1 MIETNTIY
9 EIIHQHLPRFRPTG
23 ELKLQ
28 QGGNLN
34 NVWRIEG
41 TKSNLIIKWAPP
53 YVAASPDVPLSPQR
67 IHFEARALELF
78 KKENLL
84 GSITNDKIRPPEL
97 IHFDANYNLIIMED
111 LGQLSSITEWV
122 KTKGTADL
130 GANLG
135 KFIGLLHKKT
145 LGLIELGSAF
155 QNHNV
160 QQTRREVQYN
170 SAAEYA
176 QKAGI
181 TDTNQL
187 KAKCTALGDKLLQPG
202 KCLIMGDLW
211 PPSLLVNNDRLRI
224 IDWEFSHFGH
234 PLQDVGHF
242 AAHCWM
248 QAHCSSQKVDKQLLK
263 ELWNYFW
270 QNYTQTLAE
279 DYATLFTK
287 AEKDDM
293 TTHIGAEILIRA
305 TGPFK
310 SGYVFESY
318 AANHPKIKQA
328 VQKAVQLIL
337 KNDLG
342 VLWSRIAT

>member
-9 EIIHQHLPRFRPTG
+9 HIINRHLPRFRPTG

-28 QGGNLN
+28 RGGNLN

-53 YVAASPDVPLSPQR
+53 YIAANPEVPLNPQR

-78 KKENLL
+78 KKGNLL
-84 GSITNDKIRPPEL
+84 GNITNIKIRPPEL
-97 IHFDANYNLIIMED
+97 IHFDADYNLIIMED
-111 LGQLSSITEWV
+111 LGQLPTIIKWV
-122 KTKGTADL
+122 KTEGTPDL
-130 GANLG
+130 GSNLG
-135 KFIGLLHKKT
+135 EFIGLVHKKT
-145 LGLIELGSAF
+145 LGLTELGFSF
-155 QNHNV
+155 QNQNV
-160 QQTRREVQYN
+160 QQTRCDIQYN
-170 SAAEYA
+170 GAADYA

-187 KAKCTALGDKLLQPG
+187 KAKCTVLGDKLLEPG
-202 KCLIMGDLW
+202 KCLTMGDLW
-211 PPSLLVNNDRLRI
+211 PPSLLVDKGNLRI

-248 QAHCSSQKVDKQLLK
+248 QAHCSSQKADKQLLRD
-263 ELWNYFW
+263 LWNQFW
-270 QNYTQTLAE
+270 QSYKQALSE
-279 DYATLFTK
+279 DYTTLFTK
-287 AEKDDM
+287 AEHDYM

-310 SGYVFESY
+310 AGYVFEPY
-318 AANHPKIKQA
+318 AANHQKIKYA
-328 VQKAVQLIL
+328 ADKARQLIL
-337 KNDLG
+337 KNDIGL
-342 VLWSRIAT
+342 LWARITT